1 MTPLG
6 EEQDPPGDS
15 SVITELF
22 VRGREAGTPCVDETA
37 HRVRSGGGVHAEVS
51 KTRFEDSLS
60 LSGDEIDYVP
70 LVARPVLEPQ
80 EARRPS
86 AF

>member
-1 MTPLG
+1 MRPRIASDAAVLC
-6 EEQDPPGDS
+6 
-15 SVITELF
+15 I
-22 VRGREAGTPCVDETA
+22 
-37 HRVRSGGGVHAEVS
+37 AEVS